1 MRGESPIEGLDPLR
15 EPILQQGK
23 GPRGLDLLAQTA
35 DWGDVGHPPTRR
47 GVEAPSSFA
56 ATLLSERP
64 SSSGRVLWRRLLP
77 AGVSV
82 VVASSVLSWAGERID
97 LYGPF
102 GLAVFTVLM
111 VAALVGLVWQAARLL
126 DHANAGSRALEA
138 HYQRLVEQL
147 PLVVYVDALN
157 DSAANIYT
165 SPQVEPLLGYTV
177 EEWVSDPDLF
187 VKILHP
193 DDRERVIEE
202 IRETNASG
210 EPFLSEYRLRAKDGR
225 QVWIRD
231 ASTMYTEGGKPVHT
245 QGYMLDITR
254 RREAEEE
261 LRRLA
266 WSDPLTALPNR
277 ALLVERLGEGEADS
291 PRSLLFFDLDDFKTI
306 NDGLGHVVGDGVLVE
321 LARRIGDV
329 MREGDLV
336 ARIGGDEFAVLAE
349 LADTHMLEAL
359 AERLLAAVGEPLLLD
374 GRELR
379 LSASIGIATGGAAED
394 LLRNADLAMYE
405 AKRRGGDGFA
415 FFAPR
420 MHAAA
425 ERRLGLLAELGRP
438 DLPDELVLHYQPVFD
453 LASGEIEGVEA
464 LLRWQHPQHG
474 FLSPGVFV
482 AAAEENGTIVGIGR
496 WVLKAACLEAADWS
510 ELCSASPVVAVNV
523 SARQL
528 TEEGFAADV
537 SGALVAAG
545 LPASALRLE
554 LTESVLLEATETTRA
569 NLATVMELG
578 VGLAID
584 DFGADHSWIGMLKEF
599 APDVLKVDR
608 SLVAEGGGREHVL
621 LRGVLAFAR
630 ELGLRVVAEGIEAEE
645 ELMAVQRLRCDAGQ
659 GFHLAPPMPAAE
671 LRSMLSRGHRLPRVA
686 LRLV

>member
-1 MRGESPIEGLDPLR
+1 
-15 EPILQQGK
+15 
-23 GPRGLDLLAQTA
+23 
-35 DWGDVGHPPTRR
+35 VGHPPTRR
-47 GVEAPSSFA
+47 GIVEASSSFA

-64 SSSGRVLWRRLLP
+64 SSSGRVLWVRLLP

-82 VVASSVLSWAGERID
+82 VVASSVLSWAGERSA

-102 GLAVFTVLM
+102 DLFAFTVLM
-111 VAALVGLVWQAARLL
+111 VAALVGLVWQAAQLL
-126 DHANAGSRALEA
+126 DKANAGNRALEA

-147 PLVVYVDALN
+147 PLVVYVDELDDHA
-157 DSAANIYT
+157 SNIYT
-165 SPQVEPLLGYTV
+165 SPQVEPLLGYTM
-177 EEWVSDPDLF
+177 EEWVTDPDLF
-187 VKILHP
+187 INILHP
-193 DDRERVIEE
+193 DDRERVIGE
-202 IRETNASG
+202 IKRTNESG
-210 EPFLSEYRLRAKDGR
+210 ERFVSEYRVIAKDGR
-225 QVWIRD
+225 IVWIRD
-231 ASTMYTEGGKPVHT
+231 ESTMYMEDGKGIHS

-266 WSDPLTALPNR
+266 WSDALTGLPNR
-277 ALLVERLGEGEADS
+277 ALLVERLGEGGTDT

-306 NDGLGHVVGDGVLVE
+306 NDSLGHLTGDGVLVE

-329 MREGDLV
+329 MRDGDLV

-349 LADTHMLEAL
+349 MTDPDLLEGLAT
-359 AERLLAAVGEPLLLD
+359 RLLAAVGEPLVLD

-379 LSASIGIATGGAAED
+379 LSASIGIATGAAAED

-415 FFAPR
+415 FFAPV
-420 MHAAA
+420 MHATA
-425 ERRLGLLAELGRP
+425 ERRLALFTELGRP

-474 FLSPGVFV
+474 FLSPGVFI

-496 WVLKAACLEAADWS
+496 WVLKAACREAAGWG
-510 ELCSASPVVAVNV
+510 ELCGTTPVVAVNV

-528 TEEGFAADV
+528 SEEGFASDV
-537 SGALVAAG
+537 SGALAAAG

-554 LTESVLLEATETTRA
+554 LTESILLEATETTRT
-569 NLATVMELG
+569 NLATVMDLG

-608 SLVAEGGGREHVL
+608 SLVAEGGEREQVL

-671 LRSMLSRGHRLPRVA
+671 LRALLSSGHRLPRVA

>member
-1 MRGESPIEGLDPLR
+1 LSLGK
-15 EPILQQGK
+15 GK
-23 GPRGLDLLAQTA
+23 GPLGLDFLAQIA

-47 GVEAPSSFA
+47 GIVEASSSFA

-64 SSSGRVLWRRLLP
+64 SSSGRVLWLRLLP

-82 VVASSVLSWAGERID
+82 VVASSVLSWAGERSA
-97 LYGPF
+97 LYGPID
-102 GLAVFTVLM
+102 LIAFTVLM

-126 DHANAGSRALEA
+126 DKANAGNRALEA

-147 PLVVYVDALN
+147 PLVVYVDELDDKA
-157 DSAANIYT
+157 SNIYT
-165 SPQVEPLLGYTV
+165 SPQVEPLLGYTM
-177 EEWVSDPDLF
+177 EEWVTDPDLF
-187 VKILHP
+187 INILHP
-193 DDRERVIEE
+193 DDRERVIGE
-202 IRETNASG
+202 IKRTNESG
-210 EPFLSEYRLRAKDGR
+210 ERFVSEYRVLAKDGR
-225 QVWIRD
+225 TVWIRD
-231 ASTMYTEGGKPVHT
+231 ESTTYMEDGKGIHS

-266 WSDPLTALPNR
+266 WSDPLTGLPNR
-277 ALLVERLGEGEADS
+277 ALLVERLGEGAADT

-306 NDGLGHVVGDGVLVE
+306 NDSLGHLTGDGVLVE

-329 MREGDLV
+329 MRDGDLV

-349 LADTHMLEAL
+349 MTDPDMLEAL
-359 AERLLAAVGEPLLLD
+359 AARLLAAVAEPLVLD

-379 LSASIGIATGGAAED
+379 LSASIGIATGAAAED

-415 FFAPR
+415 FFAPVL
-420 MHAAA
+420 HATA
-425 ERRLGLLAELGRP
+425 ERRLALFTELGRS

-453 LASGEIEGVEA
+453 LRSGEIEGVEA

-474 FLSPGVFV
+474 FLSPGVFI

-496 WVLKAACLEAADWS
+496 WVLKAACREAADWS
-510 ELCSASPVVAVNV
+510 ELCGTTPVVAVNV

-528 TEEGFAADV
+528 SEEGFASDV
-537 SGALVAAG
+537 SGALAAAG
-545 LPASALRLE
+545 LPASGLRLE

-569 NLATVMELG
+569 NLAMVMELG

-608 SLVAEGGGREHVL
+608 SLVAEGGEREQVL

-671 LRSMLSRGHRLPRVA
+671 LRALLSRGHRLPRVA

>member
-1 MRGESPIEGLDPLR
+1 LPARI
-15 EPILQQGK
+15 
-23 GPRGLDLLAQTA
+23 A
-35 DWGDVGHPPTRR
+35 DGGDVDITPTRR
-47 GVEAPSSFA
+47 GSVEAPSSFA

-64 SSSGRVLWRRLLP
+64 SSSGRVLWLRLLP

-82 VVASSVLSWAGERID
+82 VVASSVLSWAGERSN

-102 GLAVFTVLM
+102 DLFVFTVLM

-126 DHANAGSRALEA
+126 DQANAGNRALEA

-147 PLVVYVDALN
+147 PLVVYVDELDDHA
-157 DSAANIYT
+157 SNIYT
-165 SPQVEPLLGYTV
+165 SPQVEPLLGYTM
-177 EEWVSDPDLF
+177 EEWVSDPELF
-187 VKILHP
+187 INILHA
-193 DDRERVIEE
+193 DDRERVLEE
-202 IRETNASG
+202 IKRTNASG
-210 EPFLSEYRLRAKDGR
+210 ERFVSEYRVRAKDGR
-225 QVWIRD
+225 TVWIRD
-231 ASTMYTEGGKPVHT
+231 ESTTYTEGGRAIHS

-277 ALLVERLGEGEADS
+277 ALLVERLGQGDDS
-291 PRSLLFFDLDDFKTI
+291 PRALLFFDLDDFKTI
-306 NDGLGHVVGDGVLVE
+306 NDSLGHIVGDGVLVE
-321 LARRIGDV
+321 LARRIQDV
-329 MREGDLV
+329 MRDGDLV
-336 ARIGGDEFAVLAE
+336 ARIGGDEFAILAE
-349 LADTHMLEAL
+349 MTDVGLLEAL
-359 AERLLAAVGEPLLLD
+359 ATRLLAAVGEPLMLD

-379 LSASIGIATGGAAED
+379 LSASIGIAIGEAAED

-415 FFAPR
+415 FFAPG
-420 MHAAA
+420 MHATA
-425 ERRLGLLAELGRP
+425 ERRLQLLAELGRP

-453 LASGEIEGVEA
+453 LASGEVEGVEA

-474 FLSPGVFV
+474 FLSPGVFI

-496 WVLKAACLEAADWS
+496 WVLRAACREAADWGD
-510 ELCSASPVVAVNV
+510 LCGTTPVVAVNV

-528 TEEGFAADV
+528 SEEGFAADV
-537 SGALVAAG
+537 SGALAAAG
-545 LPASALRLE
+545 LPAPALRLE
-554 LTESVLLEATETTRA
+554 LTESVLLEATETTRT
-569 NLATVMELG
+569 NLRQVMELG

-608 SLVAEGGGREHVL
+608 SLVADGGDREQVL

-671 LRSMLSRGHRLPRVA
+671 LRAMLSRGDKLPRVA

>member
-1 MRGESPIEGLDPLR
+1 
-15 EPILQQGK
+15 
-23 GPRGLDLLAQTA
+23 
-35 DWGDVGHPPTRR
+35 
-47 GVEAPSSFA
+47 
-56 ATLLSERP
+56 
-64 SSSGRVLWRRLLP
+64 
-77 AGVSV
+77 
-82 VVASSVLSWAGERID
+82 VLSWAGERSA
-97 LYGPF
+97 LYGPID
-102 GLAVFTVLM
+102 LIAFTVLM

-126 DHANAGSRALEA
+126 DKANAGNRALEA

-147 PLVVYVDALN
+147 PLVVYVDELDDKA
-157 DSAANIYT
+157 SNIYT
-165 SPQVEPLLGYTV
+165 SPQVEPLLGYTM
-177 EEWVSDPDLF
+177 EEWVTDPDLF
-187 VKILHP
+187 INILHP
-193 DDRERVIEE
+193 DDRERVIGE
-202 IRETNASG
+202 IKRTNESG
-210 EPFLSEYRLRAKDGR
+210 ERFVSEYRVLAKDGR
-225 QVWIRD
+225 TVWIRD
-231 ASTMYTEGGKPVHT
+231 ESTTYMEDGKGIHS

-266 WSDPLTALPNR
+266 WSDPLTGLPNR
-277 ALLVERLGEGEADS
+277 ALLVERLGEGAAHT

-306 NDGLGHVVGDGVLVE
+306 NDSLGHLTGDGVLVE

-329 MREGDLV
+329 MRDGDLV

-349 LADTHMLEAL
+349 MTDPDMLEAL
-359 AERLLAAVGEPLLLD
+359 AARLLAAVAEPLVLD

-379 LSASIGIATGGAAED
+379 LSASIGIATGAAAED

-415 FFAPR
+415 FFAP
-420 MHAAA
+420 
-425 ERRLGLLAELGRP
+425 
-438 DLPDELVLHYQPVFD
+438 VLH
-453 LASGEIEGVEA
+453 ATA
-464 LLRWQHPQHG
+464 
-474 FLSPGVFV
+474 
-482 AAAEENGTIVGIGR
+482 
-496 WVLKAACLEAADWS
+496 EAADWS
-510 ELCSASPVVAVNV
+510 ELCGTTPVVAVNV

-528 TEEGFAADV
+528 SEEGFASDV
-537 SGALVAAG
+537 SGALAAAG
-545 LPASALRLE
+545 LPASGLRLE

-569 NLATVMELG
+569 NLAMVMELG

-608 SLVAEGGGREHVL
+608 SLVAEGGEREQVL

-671 LRSMLSRGHRLPRVA
+671 LRALLSRGHRLPRVA

>member
-1 MRGESPIEGLDPLR
+1 MGS
-15 EPILQQGK
+15 
-23 GPRGLDLLAQTA
+23 
-35 DWGDVGHPPTRR
+35 PPTRR
-47 GVEAPSSFA
+47 GSVEAPSTFVA
-56 ATLLSERP
+56 ALLSERR

-77 AGVSV
+77 AGVFL
-82 VVASSVLSWAGERID
+82 VVASSVLSWVGERTD
-97 LYGPF
+97 LYGPPDL
-102 GLAVFTVLM
+102 GIFTLLM
-111 VAALVGLVWQAARLL
+111 VVALVGLVRQAARLV
-126 DHANAGSRALEA
+126 DQANAGNRAIEA
-138 HYQRLVEQL
+138 HYQELVEQL
-147 PLVVYVDALN
+147 PLIVYVDELN
-157 DSAANIYT
+157 DNASNIYT

-187 VKILHP
+187 ANILHP
-193 DDRERVIEE
+193 DDRERVLAE
-202 IRETNASG
+202 IRRTNASG
-210 EPFLSEYRLRAKDGR
+210 ERFVSEYRVLAKDGNT
-225 QVWIRD
+225 VWIRD
-231 ASTMYTEGGKPVHT
+231 ESTMYFEGGEAVHS

-266 WSDPLTALPNR
+266 WRDSLTALPNR
-277 ALLVERLGEGEADS
+277 ALLVERLGEGDVDS

-306 NDGLGHVVGDGVLVE
+306 NDSLGHVVGDGVLVE
-321 LARRIGDV
+321 LARRIGGVIRDD
-329 MREGDLV
+329 DLV

-349 LADTHMLEAL
+349 MADTETLEAL
-359 AERLLAAVGEPLLLD
+359 AQRLLDAIGEPLVLD

-379 LSASIGIATGGAAED
+379 LSASIGIARDEVAEN

-405 AKRRGGDGFA
+405 AKRRGGNGFA
-415 FFAPR
+415 FFAPG

-425 ERRLGLLAELGRP
+425 ERRLALFAELGRA

-453 LASGEIEGVEA
+453 LTSGEIKAAEA
-464 LLRWQHPQHG
+464 LLRWQHPDQG
-474 FLSPGVFV
+474 FISPSVFV

-496 WVLKAACLEAADWS
+496 WVLKAACLEAAGWS
-510 ELCSASPVVAVNV
+510 ELCDTTPVVAVNV

-528 TEEGFAADV
+528 SEDGFAADV
-537 SGALVAAG
+537 AGALAAAG

-554 LTESVLLEATETTRA
+554 LTESVLLEATETTRT
-569 NLATVMELG
+569 NLARVTELG

-599 APDVLKVDR
+599 APEVLKVDR
-608 SLVAEGGGREHVL
+608 SLVADAGDREHAL

-630 ELGLRVVAEGIEAEE
+630 ELGLRVVAEGIETEA

-671 LRSMLSRGHRLPRVA
+671 LRGMLSRRHRLPRIA

>member
-1 MRGESPIEGLDPLR
+1 V
-15 EPILQQGK
+15 
-23 GPRGLDLLAQTA
+23 GP
-35 DWGDVGHPPTRR
+35 PPTRR
-47 GVEAPSSFA
+47 GIVEAPYSFA
-56 ATLLSERP
+56 ATLLAQRP
-64 SSSGRVLWRRLLP
+64 SSSGRVLWLRLLP

-82 VVASSVLSWAGERID
+82 VVASSVLSWAGERTAF
-97 LYGPF
+97 YGPVDL
-102 GLAVFTVLM
+102 GIFTLLM

-126 DHANAGSRALEA
+126 AQANAGSRALEA
-138 HYQRLVEQL
+138 HYQQLVEQL
-147 PLVVYVDALN
+147 PLVVYVDELDDRA
-157 DSAANIYT
+157 SNIYT
-165 SPQVEPLLGYTV
+165 SPQVEPLLGYTL
-177 EEWVSDPDLF
+177 EEWVSDPELF
-187 VKILHP
+187 INILHP
-193 DDRERVIEE
+193 DDRERVLGE
-202 IRETNASG
+202 IKRTNATG
-210 EPFLSEYRLRAKDGR
+210 ERFVSEYRVLAKDGSI
-225 QVWIRD
+225 VWIRD
-231 ASTMYTEGGKPVHT
+231 ESTTYTEGGTAVHS

-254 RREAEEE
+254 RREAEDE

-277 ALLVERLGEGEADS
+277 ALLVERLGEGKSDS

-306 NDGLGHVVGDGVLVE
+306 NDSLGHLVGDGVLVE

-329 MREGDLV
+329 IREEDLV

-349 LADTHMLEAL
+349 MTDPDMLEAL
-359 AERLLAAVGEPLLLD
+359 AKRLLAAVGEPLVLH

-379 LSASIGIATGGAAED
+379 LSASIGIATGEAAED

-415 FFAPR
+415 FFAPG
-420 MHAAA
+420 MHEAA
-425 ERRLGLLAELGRP
+425 ERRLALHAELGRP
-438 DLPDELVLHYQPVFD
+438 DLPEELVLHYQPVFD

-474 FLSPGVFV
+474 FLSPGVFI

-496 WVLKAACLEAADWS
+496 WVLGAACREAAEWG
-510 ELCSASPVVAVNV
+510 ELCGMTPVVAVNV

-528 TEEGFAADV
+528 YEEGFAADV
-537 SGALVAAG
+537 SGALAAVG
-545 LPASALRLE
+545 LPAAALRLE

-569 NLATVMELG
+569 NLAMVMDLG

-608 SLVAEGGGREHVL
+608 SLVAEGGEREQVL

-630 ELGLRVVAEGIEAEE
+630 ELGLRVVAEGIEAED
-645 ELMAVQRLRCDAGQ
+645 ELVAVQRLRCDAGQ

>member
-1 MRGESPIEGLDPLR
+1 VGPPPIRSG
-15 EPILQQGK
+15 I
-23 GPRGLDLLAQTA
+23 
-35 DWGDVGHPPTRR
+35 
-47 GVEAPSSFA
+47 VEAPSSFA

-82 VVASSVLSWAGERID
+82 VVASSVLSWAGERTAV
-97 LYGPF
+97 YGPLDL
-102 GLAVFTVLM
+102 GIFTVLM

-126 DHANAGSRALEA
+126 DQANAGSRALEA

-147 PLVVYVDALN
+147 PLVVYVDELN
-157 DSAANIYT
+157 DKATNIYT

-187 VKILHP
+187 IKVLHP
-193 DDRERVIEE
+193 DDCERVRAEL
-202 IRETNASG
+202 RQTSMSG
-210 EPFLSEYRLRAKDGR
+210 KPFVSEYRVIAKDGR
-225 QVWIRD
+225 VVWIRD
-231 ASTMYTEGGKPVHT
+231 QSTTYMEGGKAIHS

-277 ALLVERLGEGEADS
+277 ALLVERLGESDADS

-306 NDGLGHVVGDGVLVE
+306 NDSLGHSAGDGVLVE

-329 MREGDLV
+329 IRDGDLV
-336 ARIGGDEFAVLAE
+336 ARIGGDEFAVLAGMT
-349 LADTHMLEAL
+349 DPDMLEAL
-359 AERLLAAVGEPLLLD
+359 ATRLLTAVGKPLVLD

-379 LSASIGIATGGAAED
+379 LSASIGIATGAAAD

-415 FFAPR
+415 FFAQS
-420 MHAAA
+420 MHATA
-425 ERRLGLLAELGRP
+425 EQRLALLAELGRP

-496 WVLKAACLEAADWS
+496 WVLRAACREAADWS
-510 ELCSASPVVAVNV
+510 ELCGTSPVVAVNV

-528 TEEGFAADV
+528 SEEGFAADV
-537 SGALVAAG
+537 SGALAAAG
-545 LPASALRLE
+545 LPPSALRLE
-554 LTESVLLEATETTRA
+554 LTESVLLKATETTRA

-608 SLVAEGGGREHVL
+608 SLVAEGGDREQVL

-671 LRSMLSRGHRLPRVA
+671 LRAMLSRGDRLPRVA

>member
-1 MRGESPIEGLDPLR
+1 L
-15 EPILQQGK
+15 
-23 GPRGLDLLAQTA
+23 
-35 DWGDVGHPPTRR
+35 
-47 GVEAPSSFA
+47 
-56 ATLLSERP
+56 
-64 SSSGRVLWRRLLP
+64 RLLP

-82 VVASSVLSWAGERID
+82 VVASSVLSWVGERSD

-102 GLAVFTVLM
+102 DLGIFTLLM
-111 VAALVGLVWQAARLL
+111 VTALVGLVWQAARLL
-126 DHANAGSRALEA
+126 DKANAGNRALEA
-138 HYQRLVEQL
+138 HYQQLVEQL
-147 PLVVYVDALN
+147 PLVVYVDELN
-157 DSAANIYT
+157 EKASNIYT

-187 VKILHP
+187 INILHP
-193 DDRERVIEE
+193 DDRERVVEE
-202 IRETNASG
+202 LKQMKTSG
-210 EPFLSEYRLRAKDGR
+210 DRFVSEYRVLAKDGSV
-225 QVWIRD
+225 VWIRD
-231 ASTMYTEGGKPVHT
+231 ESTTYTEDGEAVHA

-277 ALLVERLGEGEADS
+277 ALLVERLGESGAGS
-291 PRSLLFFDLDDFKTI
+291 SRSLLFFDLDDFKTI
-306 NDGLGHVVGDGVLVE
+306 NDSLGHVVGDGVLVE
-321 LARRIGDV
+321 LARRIRGVIRD
-329 MREGDLV
+329 GDLA

-349 LADTHMLEAL
+349 MADTETLEAL
-359 AERLLAAVGEPLLLD
+359 AGRLLAAIGEPLVLD

-379 LSASIGIATGGAAED
+379 LSASIGIATGEAAEN

-415 FFAPR
+415 FFAPG

-425 ERRLGLLAELGRP
+425 ERRLALFAELGRA

-453 LASGEIEGVEA
+453 LTSGEIKAAEA

-474 FLSPGVFV
+474 FVSPNVFV

-496 WVLKAACLEAADWS
+496 WVLKAACLEAADWG
-510 ELCSASPVVAVNV
+510 ELCGATPVVAVNV

-528 TEEGFAADV
+528 SEEDFAADV
-537 SGALVAAG
+537 SGALAAAG

-554 LTESVLLEATETTRA
+554 LTESVLLEATEITRA
-569 NLATVMELG
+569 NLARVTEIG

-584 DFGADHSWIGMLKEF
+584 DFGADHSWIGMLREF
-599 APDVLKVDR
+599 APEVLKVDR
-608 SLVAEGGGREHVL
+608 SLVAEGGDREHAL
-621 LRGVLAFAR
+621 LRGVIAFAR
-630 ELGLRVVAEGIEAEE
+630 ELGLRVVAEGIETEE
-645 ELMAVQRLRCDAGQ
+645 ELMAVQRVGCDAGQ
-659 GFHLAPPMPAAE
+659 GFHLAPPMPADE
-671 LRSMLSRGHRLPRVA
+671 LRAMLRRGHRLPRVA